1 MLERWRRAQAFLQK
15 WLALSPIWR
24 TFFIVHKAQSSKK
37 DSSSLTY
44 TVHTQV
50 CKSGKCENVLGSFRC
65 LCDDGYSVKGRS
77 GPEEG
82 CTDDDECAL
91 DIFHC
96 DPFAECK
103 NTNGSYDCICRE
115 GFTGDGFN
123 CQVREMGIFSCFPVT
138 GGIDSWHFSCPIF
151 NAFDMWRTSMSA

>member
-1 MLERWRRAQAFLQK
+1 
-15 WLALSPIWR
+15 
-24 TFFIVHKAQSSKK
+24 
-37 DSSSLTY
+37 
-44 TVHTQV
+44 V

-65 LCDDGYSVKGRS
+65 LCDDGYSVKGN
-77 GPEEG
+77 PEEG
-82 CTDDDECAL
+82 CSDDDECAL

-123 CQVREMGIFSCFPVT
+123 CQVQKDS
-138 GGIDSWHFSCPIF
+138 GIDGF
-151 NAFDMWRTSMSA
+151 NCHVEMDSVAR

>member
-1 MLERWRRAQAFLQK
+1 M
-15 WLALSPIWR
+15 
-24 TFFIVHKAQSSKK
+24 
-37 DSSSLTY
+37 
-44 TVHTQV
+44 

-65 LCDDGYSVKGRS
+65 LCDDGYSVKGN
-77 GPEEG
+77 PEEG
-82 CTDDDECAL
+82 CSDDDECAL

-123 CQVREMGIFSCFPVT
+123 CQVQKDS
-138 GGIDSWHFSCPIF
+138 GIDGF
-151 NAFDMWRTSMSA
+151 NCHVEMDSVARYGWN

>member
-1 MLERWRRAQAFLQK
+1 
-15 WLALSPIWR
+15 
-24 TFFIVHKAQSSKK
+24 
-37 DSSSLTY
+37 
-44 TVHTQV
+44 V

-65 LCDDGYSVKGRS
+65 LCDDGFSVKTS
-77 GPEEG
+77 TEDG

-91 DIFHC
+91 DIYHC

-123 CQVREMGIFSCFPVT
+123 CQVWFRRYARRASLSFVRLTM
-138 GGIDSWHFSCPIF
+138 
-151 NAFDMWRTSMSA
+151 TSSVLEVWNLLFAVIALYISSTNGSFFT